1 MKIFLFFSP
10 ESKKKHE
17 NLIPKRIKK
26 IRMGANCEFFEEIQE
41 RELLHYHTLFFRL
54 LYFIFPPSKFYRLHN
69 RCGRRKKKN
78 YQDEE
83 KNKKN
88 PIPQVCGFFTLF
100 QLTATTIEPA
110 APKIF

>member
-1 MKIFLFFSP
+1 MRIFRGNPRKRAIALSYVIFTFTFISP
-10 ESKKKHE
+10 S
-17 NLIPKRIKK
+17 LPQSFIAYTI
-26 IRMGANCEFFEEIQE
+26 AE
-41 RELLHYHTLFFRL
+41 R
-54 LYFIFPPSKFYRLHN
+54 
-69 RCGRRKKKN
+69 KKN

-100 QLTATTIEPA
+100 QLTETTIEPA

>member
-1 MKIFLFFSP
+1 
-10 ESKKKHE
+10 
-17 NLIPKRIKK
+17 
-26 IRMGANCEFFEEIQE
+26 MGANCEFFEEIQE
-41 RELLHYHTLFFRL
+41 RELLHYHTLFLRL
-54 LYFIFPPSKFYRLHN
+54 LLFHLSSLKVLSHTQSL
-69 RCGRRKKKN
+69 KEKKN

-100 QLTATTIEPA
+100 QLTETTIEPA